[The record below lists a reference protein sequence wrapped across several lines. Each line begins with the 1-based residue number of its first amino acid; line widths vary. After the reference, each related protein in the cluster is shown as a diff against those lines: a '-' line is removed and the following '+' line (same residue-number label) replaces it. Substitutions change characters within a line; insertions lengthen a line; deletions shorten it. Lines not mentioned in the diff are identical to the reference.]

1 MHCAGTR
8 GKATT
13 GKEKRWLR
21 VRGSP
26 SNSIW
31 RDHPLTPM
39 RGKWTQ
45 KLILNEEN
53 KKMEKF
59 GEGDAS
65 LVQVSALGWA

>member
-1 MHCAGTR
+1 MQVPGVRLPR
-8 GKATT
+8 GKKND
-13 GKEKRWLR
+13 GCVCEG
-21 VRGSP
+21 VRRTQFGG
-26 SNSIW
+26 II
-31 RDHPLTPM
+31 PLTPM